1 MVRRTYAAVLPKVVL
16 RLAADFLRLEKLL
29 LRLRVAPPG
38 PKPLSVLGPE
48 ICRKSDAKFC
58 RKRASLSARFRADHH
73 V

>member
-1 MVRRTYAAVLPKVVL
+1 M
-16 RLAADFLRLEKLL
+16 RLEKLL